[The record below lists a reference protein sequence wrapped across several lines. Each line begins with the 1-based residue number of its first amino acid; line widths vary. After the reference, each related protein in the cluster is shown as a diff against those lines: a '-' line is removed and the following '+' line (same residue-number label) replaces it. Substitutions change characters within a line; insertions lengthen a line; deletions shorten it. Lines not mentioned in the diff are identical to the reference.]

1 MKKIIGMALCLSMT
15 AMLFT
20 GCSSSGSGGAD
31 KKDSSGNNKVGV
43 ALPTKELQ
51 RWNQDGANIK
61 KELEAAGYEVDLQYA
76 GNDNAQMV
84 SIVENMISGGCKVLV
99 ITPIDGDALGSVLKT
114 AKEDGVEV
122 INYDRMITNTDAVS
136 YLATF
141 DNTGVG
147 EKQGEYIV
155 DKLDLENTDQTFNLE
170 IVSGDPGDNN
180 ATYFYN
186 GAMSILQPYID
197 SGKLVVKSGQVSKDD
212 TATANWDTEKAQSR
226 MDAIIASY
234 YADGTN
240 LDAVLCSNDS
250 TALGTANALESSY
263 TGSWPIITGQ
273 DCDIANVKNIVKGKQ
288 TMSVFKDTRKL
299 AKVTVKMVNSI
310 MKGEEVEVN
319 DTITYDNGA
328 KVIPTYVVDPIAVD
342 QDNYKEILIEGGYY
356 TEAELQ

>member
-1 MKKIIGMALCLSMT
+1 M
-15 AMLFT
+15 
-20 GCSSSGSGGAD
+20 
-31 KKDSSGNNKVGV
+31 NVV
-43 ALPTKELQ
+43 AS
-51 RWNQDGANIK
+51 K
-61 KELEAAGYEVDLQYA
+61 KELYLERSGDNLSCIFCNMEKEKIIIENEAAYA
-76 GNDNAQMV
+76 VFDIFPV
-84 SIVENMISGGCKVLV
+84 SNGHMLIIPKTHIRDYFEAVLTCTDVGAGKDEPVIFRKAGQLLGTAKEDTIVIE
-99 ITPIDGDALGSVLKT
+99 DALYAVKT

-141 DNTGVG
+141 DNTVVG

>member
-141 DNTGVG
+141 DNTVVG

-273 DCDIANVKNIVKGKQ
+273 DCDITSVKNIIAGKQ
-288 TMSVFKDTRKL
+288 SMSIFKDTRQLASKL
-299 AKVTVKMVNSI
+299 VEMVTAIVEGK
-310 MKGEEVEVN
+310 EVPVN
-319 DTITYDNGA
+319 DTKSYDNG
-328 KVIPTYVVDPIAVD
+328 KGIVPTYLCTPVFAD
-342 QDNYKEILIEGGYY
+342 QDNYKEVLIDSGYY
-356 TEAELQ
+356 SEKDVK

>member
-141 DNTGVG
+141 DNTVVG

-240 LDAVLCSNDS
+240 LDAVLCSND
-250 TALGTANALESSY
+250 
-263 TGSWPIITGQ
+263 
-273 DCDIANVKNIVKGKQ
+273 
-288 TMSVFKDTRKL
+288 
-299 AKVTVKMVNSI
+299 
-310 MKGEEVEVN
+310 
-319 DTITYDNGA
+319 
-328 KVIPTYVVDPIAVD
+328 
-342 QDNYKEILIEGGYY
+342 
-356 TEAELQ
+356 